1 MELGGIDLT
10 NLGVTE
16 WSWHFWDLDFRVL
29 YLLLILM
36 FIDVLTGLM
45 KAWHQGNLWSRKG
58 MFGFMRKILI
68 LLVILAASIMDEI
81 FAMGGVIAGATL
93 LFFCISE
100 LISIVEN
107 AEAMGVPVPPAL
119 KDKLAVI
126 REKDN
131 HNRSVGEDILQE
143 LSIGKDEEVNIKV
156 ERKEERK
163 DDVS

>member
-1 MELGGIDLT
+1 MEIGGIDLT
-10 NLGVTE
+10 SLGVTE
-16 WSWHFWDLDFRVL
+16 WSWHFMDLDFRVL

-58 MFGFMRKILI
+58 MFGFIRKILI
-68 LLVILAASIMDEI
+68 LLVIVAASIMDEI
-81 FAMGGVIAGATL
+81 FQMGGVIAGATL

-100 LISIVEN
+100 IISIVEN
-107 AEAMGVPVPPAL
+107 AEAMGVPVPEVL
-119 KDKLAVI
+119 KNKLAVI
-126 REKDN
+126 REKEN
-131 HNRSVGEDILQE
+131 HNRSIGEDLRE
-143 LSIGKDEEVNIKV
+143 EFSIGKDEEVNIKV